1 MHSMNEWFFSF
12 NNIVSGPYALDYA
25 KTFAREHQGAYCW
38 CPRFPDW
45 IPIYE
50 ATEIRPMKKDGITP
64 FPPPPAHMMSPKPTV
79 LPAAFQPVNLANTQS
94 DAQSSGGFGQQT
106 VTAGI
111 DYKIYGHEM
120 QFVEIELDP
129 QESAVAEAGAMMY
142 KSADVKMETIFGD
155 GSSAQQSGIMGL
167 LLGAGKR
174 LLTNESLFVT
184 VFTQSAQGKGKV
196 AFAAPFPGTILALNL
211 NDYDQKLICQKDS
224 FLAAA
229 KGVQIGI
236 HFQRRILTGLF
247 GGEGYVMQKLEG
259 DGWVFVHAGGC
270 LQKIEL
276 AVGETLHVDTGC
288 LAAMTGSVDFDIQ
301 QAGGIKTMLFGGE
314 GLFFA
319 KLTGPGTVW
328 LQSLPFSRLA
338 GRMISAAP
346 QGGGRH
352 QGEGS
357 ILGGLGNLLD
367 GD

>member
-1 MHSMNEWFFSF
+1 MNEWFFSF
-12 NNIVSGPYALDYA
+12 DNVVSGPYMLDYA

-38 CPRFPDW
+38 RQGLPDW
-45 IPIYE
+45 IPVYD
-50 ATEIRPMKKDGITP
+50 ATEIRPIKKDGVTP
-64 FPPPPAHMMSPKPTV
+64 FPPTPTHMMSPKPAILPSITPSVNTASV
-79 LPAAFQPVNLANTQS
+79 L
-94 DAQSSGGFGQQT
+94 DEQSSTGFGQQAIT
-106 VTAGI
+106 EGI

-120 QFVEIELDP
+120 QFVEIELDS
-129 QESAVAEAGAMMY
+129 QESAIAEAGAMMY

-155 GSSAQQSGIMGL
+155 GSASQQAGIMGL

-174 LLTNESLFVT
+174 LLTNESLFIT
-184 VFTQSAQGKGKV
+184 VFTQTAQRKGKV

-211 NDYDQKLICQKDS
+211 KDYDRKLICQKDS

-247 GGEGYVMQKLEG
+247 GGEGFIMEKLEG
-259 DGWVFVHAGGC
+259 EGWVFIHAGGC

-276 AVGETLHVDTGC
+276 SAGETLHVDTGC
-288 LAAMTGSVDFDIQ
+288 LAAMTGNVDFDIQ

-319 KLTGPGTVW
+319 RLTGPGIVW

-338 GRMISAAP
+338 GRMLSAAP
-346 QGGGRH
+346 QGGGRQ

-357 ILGGLGNLLD
+357 ILGGLGNLLG